1 MCVLFKEKTKLITLG
16 LLLNND
22 ASLLYLR
29 IYLEDGA
36 GLEPALQP
44 LTPSLAS
51 LSLRPSSFSV
61 QELESLKLSS
71 QSTSKYNTKYQYRTT
86 VFFKK
91 TKIFWIVGANLS
103 TVFFNY
109 LPIVEILVKP
119 WKKKLIKR
127 LSYTR
132 KNR

>member
-1 MCVLFKEKTKLITLG
+1 MEKTQLITLS

-71 QSTSKYNTKYQYRTT
+71 QSTS
-86 VFFKK
+86 
-91 TKIFWIVGANLS
+91 
-103 TVFFNY
+103 
-109 LPIVEILVKP
+109 
-119 WKKKLIKR
+119 
-127 LSYTR
+127 
-132 KNR
+132 

>member
-1 MCVLFKEKTKLITLG
+1 MEKTQLITLS

-71 QSTSKYNTKYQYRTT
+71 QSTPKYKDKYQYR
-86 VFFKK
+86 
-91 TKIFWIVGANLS
+91 S
-103 TVFFNY
+103 TVFFTFFHLFWIGGPSRNITKKT
-109 LPIVEILVKP
+109 LSSREEIGCPICGFFSKFEVWREVK
-119 WKKKLIKR
+119 I
-127 LSYTR
+127 
-132 KNR
+132 